1 MLIVIVIV
9 IILLAVSIYTYCL
22 TARILRPIPK
32 GSRSQPPDAPIS
44 VSQYPESSPDLAAA
58 AWEAELSRRLIRH
71 DIDAAD
77 YQMAMT
83 DLAHQ
88 RDVSSE
94 AHATKHRRP
103 GSGT

>member
-1 MLIVIVIV
+1 MLIVIV
-9 IILLAVSIYTYCL
+9 IILLALPIYTYCL

-32 GSRSQPPDAPIS
+32 ASRSRPSDAPMNA
-44 VSQYPESSPDLAAA
+44 SQYPESSPELAGA

-71 DIDAAD
+71 DIDAAV

-83 DLAHQ
+83 DLAHR

-94 AHATKHRRP
+94 EHAGEHRRP
-103 GSGT
+103 RSGT